1 MNDKNSLM
9 QGLSTEAAQKRLER
23 FGLNELKL
31 NGPRG
36 IFRIITG
43 ALREPMVLLLIG
55 IGVIYILIGETEE
68 VFSLLTFLILI
79 LGITIY
85 QENKT
90 ERTLQVLKEL
100 SSPRAVVYR
109 DGKQHRIPGQEV
121 VPEDIVIISEGDR
134 VPADIW
140 LIDGGPLTV
149 DESILSGESAP
160 VEKSITKMVFSGTL
174 VLRGQALGRV
184 FKTGQATELGKIG
197 LSLGQEKDGSSP
209 LQKLTRRIVTK
220 LSVVVGIL
228 TSILI
233 FFHWYSTKNLLEGI
247 LTGLTLAM
255 AILPNELP
263 AVLLIFLAAGAWR
276 ISSRNVLTR
285 KIPAIEALGSITC
298 LCVDKTGTLTENK
311 MVLRKLWT
319 EMGSYE
325 VRDDLQVFPEEF
337 HELMEFGI
345 LASPKESFD
354 PMEQSIQQKG
364 QKLLS
369 QTEHLHPRWSLSKE
383 YRMTTDLLAV
393 SYAWKVKDHL
403 TFAVGAKGAVE
414 AIIDLC
420 HLQPNEAEE
429 INHEMIRMA
438 SSGLR
443 VIAVARAHS
452 TELPEHQHDLDFTFV
467 GLMGFEDPLRFDAKD
482 AVLECQRAGI
492 KVMMITGDHPETAR
506 SIARQVGLSRPELT
520 LSGSEIEKLN
530 DEELKERLKETHIY
544 CRMKPLDKL
553 RIVSLLKSSMEV
565 VAMTGDG
572 VNDAPALREAQI
584 GIAMGKRGTD
594 VAREASSVVLL
605 DDSFSSI
612 VAGIKIGRRIF
623 DNLQSAFSYLLAI
636 HIPITVLTVVPVLLK
651 LPPIL
656 LPVHIAFLHLIIEP
670 ASTTLFDALPESPD
684 VMKRAPRQRIRLMER
699 IEVIHS
705 LMAGFAISILTMG
718 IHLFNQKNGL
728 DPKDVR
734 GITFA
739 TLIFSNLFL
748 IFIQKTH
755 IGLGESRKH
764 YLFLTFGTIAL
775 LAAMFYV
782 PVLRNLFRV
791 NVLHTSDIL
800 PSILVSLL
808 AGLLLVLIRRS
819 KFLAG

>member
-1 MNDKNSLM
+1 
-9 QGLSTEAAQKRLER
+9 
-23 FGLNELKL
+23 
-31 NGPRG
+31 
-36 IFRIITG
+36 
-43 ALREPMVLLLIG
+43 
-55 IGVIYILIGETEE
+55 
-68 VFSLLTFLILI
+68 
-79 LGITIY
+79 
-85 QENKT
+85 
-90 ERTLQVLKEL
+90 
-100 SSPRAVVYR
+100 
-109 DGKQHRIPGQEV
+109 
-121 VPEDIVIISEGDR
+121 
-134 VPADIW
+134 
-140 LIDGGPLTV
+140 
-149 DESILSGESAP
+149 
-160 VEKSITKMVFSGTL
+160 
-174 VLRGQALGRV
+174 
-184 FKTGQATELGKIG
+184 
-197 LSLGQEKDGSSP
+197 
-209 LQKLTRRIVTK
+209 
-220 LSVVVGIL
+220 
-228 TSILI
+228 
-233 FFHWYSTKNLLEGI
+233 
-247 LTGLTLAM
+247 
-255 AILPNELP
+255 
-263 AVLLIFLAAGAWR
+263 
-276 ISSRNVLTR
+276 
-285 KIPAIEALGSITC
+285 
-298 LCVDKTGTLTENK
+298 
-311 MVLRKLWT
+311 
-319 EMGSYE
+319 
-325 VRDDLQVFPEEF
+325 
-337 HELMEFGI
+337 
-345 LASPKESFD
+345 
-354 PMEQSIQQKG
+354 
-364 QKLLS
+364 
-369 QTEHLHPRWSLSKE
+369 
-383 YRMTTDLLAV
+383 
-393 SYAWKVKDHL
+393 
-403 TFAVGAKGAVE
+403 
-414 AIIDLC
+414 
-420 HLQPNEAEE
+420 
-429 INHEMIRMA
+429 
-438 SSGLR
+438 
-443 VIAVARAHS
+443 
-452 TELPEHQHDLDFTFV
+452 
-467 GLMGFEDPLRFDAKD
+467 
-482 AVLECQRAGI
+482 
-492 KVMMITGDHPETAR
+492 MMITGDHPETAR
-506 SIARQVGLSRPELT
+506 SIARQVGLSRPDVT

-530 DEELKERLKETHIY
+530 DEELKERLQHTHIY

-670 ASTTLFDALPESPD
+670 ASTTLFEALPESPD

-764 YLFLTFGTIAL
+764 YFFLTLGTIAL

-791 NVLHTSDIL
+791 NVLHASDIL